1 MNALIQSEAIRFES
15 KQPAPAVHEVP
26 ARWQGKLV
34 TLAHGAGGR
43 AMRELITELI
53 APTFDNPLLAPLED
67 QAQIAAAQLP
77 VGASLAFTTDS
88 YVVSPIFFP
97 GGDIGKLAV
106 CGTVNDLAVGGAW
119 PRWLSCGLILEEG
132 LPIEV
137 LCRVLANMAAAARE
151 AGVEIVTGDT
161 KVVGRG
167 AADGIFINTAGIGTI
182 PLGRRTG
189 AAGVRPG
196 DKLVV
201 NGTLGDHGIAVMAA
215 RNDLA
220 LHIPVHSDCAPL
232 NGLVEAMFAA
242 APGLR
247 WLRDCTRGGLAT
259 VANEFADEGG
269 FSLHLEEAALPVAD
283 AVRGACEILGLD
295 PLYLANEGKLAA
307 LVAVEHCDALLAAM
321 RAHPLG
327 REAVVV
333 GEVRAE
339 RAGLVVLRS
348 RFGGERVVDLI
359 DGEQLPRIC

>member
-1 MNALIQSEAIRFES
+1 MNARLKDPILTPVNS
-15 KQPAPAVHEVP
+15 
-26 ARWQGKLV
+26 RWLGKRI

-43 AMRELITELI
+43 AMRELITEII
-53 APTFDNPLLAPLED
+53 APAFDNPLLAPLED
-67 QAQIAAAQLP
+67 QARIPAEFLQA
-77 VGASLAFTTDS
+77 GESLAFTTDS
-88 YVVSPIFFP
+88 YVVSPIVFP

-106 CGTVNDLAVGGAW
+106 CGTVNDLAVGGAR

-132 LPIEV
+132 LPIDT
-137 LCRVLANMAAAARE
+137 LIAVLASMGAAARE
-151 AGVEIVTGDT
+151 AGVCIVTGDT
-161 KVVGRG
+161 KVVGCG
-167 AADGIFINTAGIGTI
+167 AADAIFINTAGIGTI
-182 PLGRRTG
+182 PHERHTG
-189 AAGVRPG
+189 PRNVRAG
-196 DKLVV
+196 DKLII

-220 LHIPVHSDCAPL
+220 LQIPVHSDCAPL
-232 NGLVEAMFAA
+232 NGLIEVMFAA

-259 VANEFADEGG
+259 VANEFAEEGG
-269 FSLHLEEAALPVAD
+269 FSLHLDEAALPVAD

-307 LVAVEHCDALLAAM
+307 LVAAEDCDALLAAM

-327 REAVVV
+327 CDAAVI
-333 GEVRAE
+333 GEVHAE
-339 RAGLVVLRS
+339 RKGLVVLRS